1 MTNATAQTV
10 NQTIDQDLVEIRRQ
24 RELDNA
30 AELAES
36 MAQVVAWDGHG
47 RDVTRG
53 ALKAAFDRVA
63 DATNWKNPIRKVI
76 CEEQLELTAYAVE
89 FFTGSKLMVKQDLG
103 FGRVLVEAVGYY
115 AAVGA

>member
-1 MTNATAQTV
+1 MTSPTKMSDEALTY
-10 NQTIDQDLVEIRRQ
+10 TIKDLMEVIE
-24 RELDNA
+24 
-30 AELAES
+30 
-36 MAQVVAWDGHG
+36 AQVVAWDGHG